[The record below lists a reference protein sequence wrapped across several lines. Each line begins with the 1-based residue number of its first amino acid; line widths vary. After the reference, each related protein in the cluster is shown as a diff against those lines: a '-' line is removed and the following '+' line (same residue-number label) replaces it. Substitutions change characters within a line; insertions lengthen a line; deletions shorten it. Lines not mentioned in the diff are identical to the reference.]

1 MNIHRIGSTNVNPY
15 QRQMNKLEQ
24 SAKTTGKKD
33 KVEISQA
40 AKELQ
45 EASKLEAIRQEKIE
59 QLKQQVQTGT
69 YTVDAKAVAESV
81 WNYYFNK

>member
-15 QRQMNKLEQ
+15 QRQVNKTEQ
-24 SAKTTGKKD
+24 VAKLTGKKD

-45 EASKLEAIRQEKIE
+45 EASKLEAARQEKIE

-69 YTVDAKAVAESV
+69 YVVDAKAVAESIL
-81 WNYYFNK
+81 NYYFNK

>member
-15 QRQMNKLEQ
+15 QRQVNKTEQ
-24 SAKTTGKKD
+24 VAKLTGKKD

-45 EASKLEAIRQEKIE
+45 EASKLEAARQEKIE

-69 YTVDAKAVAESV
+69 YTIDAKAVADSV

>member
-45 EASKLEAIRQEKIE
+45 EASKLEAARQEKVE